1 MIMLRNLRARC
12 SVADPARIR
21 TVLHVSLPIGGDQT
35 EVQVSQM
42 APTLEHDPS
51 LERLALGSHND
62 AIVLAPRVRI
72 VFAPVQFESLKPQR
86 IDSDEKILGPV
97 VAVTALPKAMVNEEI
112 VENRRAKHAVFP
124 PKLGHGGECAVRQ
137 QLCFPPIHSRRK

>member
-42 APTLEHDPS
+42 PPTLEHDPS
-51 LERLALGSHND
+51 LEWLALGSHDD

-72 VFAPVQFESLKPQR
+72 VFAPVQFEALKPQR
-86 IDSDEKILGPV
+86 IDSDEKILGPLIA
-97 VAVTALPKAMVNEEI
+97 VAALPKAVINEEI
-112 VENRRAKHAVFP
+112 VENRRAKHAVLP
-124 PKLGHGGECAVRQ
+124 PELGYGSQ
-137 QLCFPPIHSRRK
+137 